1 MTSTAKILAN
11 ENIFCCPGQSEGR
24 QAQKTEGG
32 WKINDSVILCAIY
45 SMFVLYYVLFVVL
58 PSCALWCRFV
68 LKLWIVFCFER
79 FCVLMISSLCP
90 HCSERLVLHLNLIFT
105 KSTSTFGS
113 PDPSSSTLCVKI
125 FDSGG
130 NRGTILN
137 GEAPLAA
144 AGTGGS
150 IVSSLLQEIQ
160 VFFLLSD
167 AACLVAGKIS
177 WHQNN
182 SQ

>member
-1 MTSTAKILAN
+1 MTSTANILAN

-32 WKINDSVILCAIY
+32 WKINELYSLCNL
-45 SMFVLYYVLFVVL
+45 FHVFFCNVLFVVL

-90 HCSERLVLHLNLIFT
+90 HCSQRLILHLNLIFT
-105 KSTSTFGS
+105 KSTSTFGFT
-113 PDPSSSTLCVKI
+113 DPSSSTLCVKI

-130 NRGTILN
+130 NLIF
-137 GEAPLAA
+137 AY
-144 AGTGGS
+144 
-150 IVSSLLQEIQ
+150 IY
-160 VFFLLSD
+160 
-167 AACLVAGKIS
+167 
-177 WHQNN
+177 
-182 SQ
+182 